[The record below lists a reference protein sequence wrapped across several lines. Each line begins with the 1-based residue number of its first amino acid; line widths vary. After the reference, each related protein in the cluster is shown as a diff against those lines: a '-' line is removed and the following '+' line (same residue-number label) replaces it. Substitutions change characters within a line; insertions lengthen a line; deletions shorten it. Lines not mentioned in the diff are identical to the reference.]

1 MTRSVTEHGSSA
13 SPGPQPGVTQLTVS
27 AEDRRVAWLATA
39 AVGLSLVD
47 AAIPTPL
54 PGVKPGLANIVTLVV
69 LLRYGWGTAVW
80 VSVLRVLAGSL
91 LLGHFLAPGF
101 FLSLTGTT
109 LSLLTLGLA
118 RHLPRRWFGPV
129 TLSIFAAFA
138 HIGGQLLLAR
148 VWLIPHDGVF
158 LLTPVFA
165 AAALVFGTINGL
177 IAAKLLAESSEDPP
191 CPKPSASP

>member
-1 MTRSVTEHGSSA
+1 MTRSVIELA
-13 SPGPQPGVTQLTVS
+13 VTP
-27 AEDRRVAWLATA
+27 EDRRVAWLATA

-54 PGVKPGLANIVTLVV
+54 PGIKPGLANIVTLIV

-91 LLGHFLAPGF
+91 LLGYFLAPGF
-101 FLSLTGTT
+101 FLSATGTT

-118 RHLPRRWFGPV
+118 RHLPPRWFGPV
-129 TLSIFAAFA
+129 SLSILAALA

-158 LLTPVFA
+158 LLLPVFA
-165 AAALVFGTINGL
+165 AAALFFGTINGL
-177 IAAKLLAESSEDPP
+177 IAAKLLADSPAPESTP
-191 CPKPSASP
+191 